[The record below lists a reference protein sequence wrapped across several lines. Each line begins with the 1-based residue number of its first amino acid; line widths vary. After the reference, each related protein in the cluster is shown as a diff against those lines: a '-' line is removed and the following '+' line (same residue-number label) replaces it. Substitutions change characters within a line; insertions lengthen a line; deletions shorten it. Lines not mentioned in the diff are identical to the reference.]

1 MAKNFPSN
9 SRFHR
14 FKMARA
20 FYSSAALRDITE
32 RNALHMARVELARVT
47 QMTAMGEMAAS
58 IAHEVNQPLAAMVAN
73 ANASLRWLASAP
85 PDLDEARAALKRV
98 VNEGL
103 RASAV
108 IGGIRSMFKKDDHAN
123 APLDVNELVREV
135 LTLIRGELE
144 NQSVSVRTELFDELP
159 QIPANRVQL
168 QQVIV
173 NLTRNAVDAMS
184 AVDNRARILRVK
196 TEIDR
201 FDRLLIVVE
210 DSGMGIDP
218 KNIDRIFEAFF
229 TTKSH
234 GMGMGLSICRSIIE
248 NHGGRL
254 SVSLGRPHGSVFQVL
269 LPTGSNGR

>member
-1 MAKNFPSN
+1 MADLIIPERYREAHRDGLRKYLETGQGEILGRRIEVSGLRKNGEEFPVELSI
-9 SRFHR
+9 SPLQDGESILFVGC
-14 FKMARA
+14 
-20 FYSSAALRDITE
+20 LRDITE
-32 RNALHMARVELARVT
+32 RNALHLARVELARVT
-47 QMTAMGEMAAS
+47 QMTAMGEVAAS
-58 IAHEVNQPLAAMVAN
+58 IAHEINQPLAAMIAN

-173 NLTRNAVDAMS
+173 NSTRNAVDAMS

-210 DSGMGIDP
+210 APEWASIPKTSGASS
-218 KNIDRIFEAFF
+218 R
-229 TTKSH
+229 
-234 GMGMGLSICRSIIE
+234 RSL
-248 NHGGRL
+248 R
-254 SVSLGRPHGSVFQVL
+254 Q
-269 LPTGSNGR
+269 